1 MADQLRLL
9 IVAFSARFALEQLI
23 DDFALSV
30 SLATHCRVMVPTNYK
45 GALPEAMLFRIECG
59 ITKVGGV
66 LASINPIAHIH
77 VLLALRRFRPQVVHV
92 LTGEGYPWAMTLAAA
107 LAFARIPLVVTVHD
121 PDPHP
126 GSLLERLNA
135 RMRQSVLRN
144 AVLHI
149 YSEQHRRRVG
159 ELARSARIEVIPHG
173 SLAGR
178 FLAHRLDGV
187 VRERLVLFF
196 GRFGHYKGIDV
207 LLRAFQH
214 LPIDVRLAL
223 AGPGKLSETEQALVD
238 QLGNRV
244 ELCNSYI
251 GDEQVA
257 YLMMRASVVAL
268 PYRHVTQSSV
278 PAIANAFGVRVVASA
293 LGHFVEEVPALNGI
307 LVPPE
312 NPTALAIALERALA
326 GPSCVTLST
335 RPSPTFAELTP
346 AYLGL
351 YQSTISNSR

>member
-1 MADQLRLL
+1 M
-9 IVAFSARFALEQLI
+9 AFSARFALEQLI

-207 LLRAFQH
+207 LLRAVQH

-278 PAIANAFGVRVVASA
+278 PAIANAFGVPRRSQRPRPFRRGSPGSERNLGPAGKPDGAGNCIGTCIGWTIMCDLVDATFTHLRGTNTGVSGPLPIDDQQLTIKMKA
-293 LGHFVEEVPALNGI
+293 L
-307 LVPPE
+307 
-312 NPTALAIALERALA
+312 
-326 GPSCVTLST
+326 
-335 RPSPTFAELTP
+335 
-346 AYLGL
+346 
-351 YQSTISNSR
+351 